1 MWDLGGQSSI
11 RPYWRCYYPNTDAI
25 IFVVDSTDT
34 ERLETARVELHTMLA
49 VRHLAH
55 APAPA
60 RAWCPCAARIYLPPR
75 CRRFPLSVPLSLS
88 SLSSAQEADLE
99 KSVLLVFA
107 NKQDMAGALNAAQI
121 GEALGLASI
130 KDRQWSI
137 QETSAAAGKGLHEGF
152 DFLAQAIQ
160 KLPSK

>member
-1 MWDLGGQSSI
+1 M
-11 RPYWRCYYPNTDAI
+11 
-25 IFVVDSTDT
+25 
-34 ERLETARVELHTMLA
+34 
-49 VRHLAH
+49 
-55 APAPA
+55 
-60 RAWCPCAARIYLPPR
+60 
-75 CRRFPLSVPLSLS
+75 
-88 SLSSAQEADLE
+88 
-99 KSVLLVFA
+99 LLVFA

>member
-1 MWDLGGQSSI
+1 MSSLA
-11 RPYWRCYYPNTDAI
+11 RRDAI

-34 ERLETARVELHTMLA
+34 ERLETARTELHTMLA
-49 VRHLAH
+49 
-55 APAPA
+55 
-60 RAWCPCAARIYLPPR
+60 
-75 CRRFPLSVPLSLS
+75 
-88 SLSSAQEADLE
+88 EADLE

-121 GEALGLASI
+121 GEALGLAAI

-152 DFLAQAIQ
+152 DWLATAIQ
-160 KLPSK
+160 ASPAK

>member
-1 MWDLGGQSSI
+1 VQ
-11 RPYWRCYYPNTDAI
+11 PAFTCP
-25 IFVVDSTDT
+25 
-34 ERLETARVELHTMLA
+34 LA
-49 VRHLAH
+49 
-55 APAPA
+55 
-60 RAWCPCAARIYLPPR
+60 AAA
-75 CRRFPLSVPLSLS
+75 FLSLSRSLSLS